1 MTPLPSLWNAVHHSM
16 DLLITAS
23 PFIAFTL
30 LSWLVS
36 ARLALW
42 SGFALALLNAIRGAR
57 RRGELRVLDAGV
69 VLLFAGLA
77 LYASVSGTRWTLL
90 GVNLAIDA
98 GLFAIML
105 GSLVIGKPFTL
116 QYARERVDPEL
127 WNSPLFLSVNR
138 VITLVWALAFAVVC
152 AADILAVYFPSV
164 PLPLDLLLVGL
175 AIAAAAQFTSWYP
188 AHRRAAIQAPDRAK

>member
-1 MTPLPSLWNAVHHSM
+1 M
-16 DLLITAS
+16 
-23 PFIAFTL
+23 
-30 LSWLVS
+30 
-36 ARLALW
+36 
-42 SGFALALLNAIRGAR
+42 
-57 RRGELRVLDAGV
+57 
-69 VLLFAGLA
+69 
-77 LYASVSGTRWTLL
+77 
-90 GVNLAIDA
+90 NLAIDA

-188 AHRRAAIQAPDRAK
+188 AHRRAAI